1 MSPPGE
7 TRPMS
12 FEDRDSNPENLQPE
26 SGAPVAAREWPGVSR
41 ESSPV
46 KVQFPGEDG
55 GKSLARMAEKDLDA
69 ALQLLAERAQYI
81 TGATGAAIA
90 LRDGEEMVC
99 RASAGGSAPEIGAR
113 LQMDSGLSGE
123 SIRTRRML
131 RCDDAL
137 TDERVNRESCEALG
151 IASVV
156 VMPMLDGGEVIGVF
170 ELFSDQARAFEERD
184 ITALERMGAM
194 VRTAVEQVEETDGAE
209 EGRTGIAIEGPEP
222 RAPMPAPQLADAAD
236 AEPGEDEILEEV
248 LSETVAP
255 AVDAVKKVPEET
267 AKVGPHDDSLL
278 AAAPASAEIAR
289 KTPAAEPEVGEMA
302 RDAAA
307 RTAAWKASQFE
318 QDTPAAKASEPG
330 PDRIAF
336 HMRLPKK
343 PGLTAAKAE
352 ADAPVADPS
361 ATDGSERTQWETPQ
375 AASVAGVVPA
385 SRADRQV
392 ATPEPAAN
400 GSLRMEAARGSVG
413 AAAAP
418 ARAQEA
424 ETIKLAGAKLAEK
437 TAEAAPANVGAAPVG
452 VTAAI
457 PATTKPAIQDGAVIK
472 DVLPSTTAD
481 VQTVKTE
488 VARPASAEGRSR
500 IAVSQVRKCEG
511 CGFPVSEGR
520 KYCLDCEKKQGR
532 GAGAGSPKKE
542 TTERAAP
549 ILAKKESVVEEQS
562 AAEGSVVPKQVSTG
576 PSPASVIH
584 TPATVPEHTEGKNAE
599 GKAPEAKQP
608 EGMAVAGPNI
618 VEPPAPQFMV
628 SSPDHYESW
637 IVSHMYSAVAIAVVV
652 VGIVVYLLS
661 R

>member
-1 MSPPGE
+1 
-7 TRPMS
+7 
-12 FEDRDSNPENLQPE
+12 
-26 SGAPVAAREWPGVSR
+26 
-41 ESSPV
+41 
-46 KVQFPGEDG
+46 
-55 GKSLARMAEKDLDA
+55 MAEKDLDA

-90 LRDGEEMVC
+90 LRDGKEMVC

-170 ELFSDQARAFEERD
+170 ELFSDHARAFEERD

-194 VRTAVEQVEETDGAE
+194 VRTALEQVEATGGAE
-209 EGRTGIAIEGPEP
+209 EGREGIAIEGPEP
-222 RAPMPAPQLADAAD
+222 SAPMAAPELADAAD
-236 AEPGEDEILEEV
+236 SEPREDEILGEEV
-248 LSETVAP
+248 FSEPAAP
-255 AVDAVKKVPEET
+255 AVDAAKKVSQEQT
-267 AKVGPHDDSLL
+267 KVGPPDDHRL
-278 AAAPASAEIAR
+278 ATAPGSAEIAT

-307 RTAAWKASQFE
+307 RTAAWKASRFE
-318 QDTPAAKASEPG
+318 QETPAAKASEPG

-343 PGLTAAKAE
+343 PGLTAAKVEVETPA
-352 ADAPVADPS
+352 ADPS
-361 ATDGSERTQWETPQ
+361 ALDGSERTQWETPQ
-375 AASVAGVVPA
+375 VATVAGVVPA
-385 SRADRQV
+385 SLADTQV
-392 ATPEPAAN
+392 ATPDPVAN
-400 GSLRMEAARGSVG
+400 GALRMEAARGPAG

-424 ETIKLAGAKLAEK
+424 ETTKLAGAKVAEK
-437 TAEAAPANVGAAPVG
+437 IAEVAPANVGAAPVG
-452 VTAAI
+452 VTSAI
-457 PATTKPAIQDGAVIK
+457 PATTKPATQDGGVSK

-481 VQTVKTE
+481 VQKVKAE

-500 IAVSQVRKCEG
+500 IAVSQVRKCEV

-520 KYCLDCEKKQGR
+520 KYCLDCEKKQGHGR
-532 GAGAGSPKKE
+532 RPGARKTE

-549 ILAKKESVVEEQS
+549 VIAKKASVVEEQS
-562 AAEGSVVPKQVSTG
+562 TGAASVVPKEVFTQPAPANVLQTPETVAERTEEKERRGQGPRSDTARRDGGGWTQCRGATRSTLYG
-576 PSPASVIH
+576 
-584 TPATVPEHTEGKNAE
+584 EF
-599 GKAPEAKQP
+599 
-608 EGMAVAGPNI
+608 AGPLRVLDRI
-618 VEPPAPQFMV
+618 PHVFGGGDCGGGGGDRGVPVVPLGPAGARFCN
-628 SSPDHYESW
+628 
-637 IVSHMYSAVAIAVVV
+637 A
-652 VGIVVYLLS
+652 
-661 R
+661 

>member
-1 MSPPGE
+1 
-7 TRPMS
+7 
-12 FEDRDSNPENLQPE
+12 
-26 SGAPVAAREWPGVSR
+26 
-41 ESSPV
+41 
-46 KVQFPGEDG
+46 
-55 GKSLARMAEKDLDA
+55 
-69 ALQLLAERAQYI
+69 
-81 TGATGAAIA
+81 

-170 ELFSDQARAFEERD
+170 ELFSDHARAFEERD

-194 VRTAVEQVEETDGAE
+194 VRTALEQVEAPGGAE
-209 EGRTGIAIEGPEP
+209 KGRAGIAIEGPVP
-222 RAPMPAPQLADAAD
+222 LAPMAAPQLADAAD
-236 AEPGEDEILEEV
+236 SEPREDEILEEV
-248 LSETVAP
+248 LSEPESP
-255 AVDAVKKVPEET
+255 AVGAANKVPREQT
-267 AKVGPHDDSLL
+267 KVGPPDDHLL
-278 AAAPASAEIAR
+278 ATAPASAEIAT

-307 RTAAWKASQFE
+307 RTAAWKASRFE
-318 QDTPAAKASEPG
+318 QETPAAKASEPG

-343 PGLTAAKAE
+343 PGLTAAKGEVETPA
-352 ADAPVADPS
+352 ADPS
-361 ATDGSERTQWETPQ
+361 AMDGSETTQWETPQ
-375 AASVAGVVPA
+375 VATVAGAVPE
-385 SRADRQV
+385 SRADTQV
-392 ATPEPAAN
+392 ATPDPAAN
-400 GSLRMEAARGSVG
+400 GALRMEAARGPAG

-424 ETIKLAGAKLAEK
+424 ETTKLADAKVAEK
-437 TAEAAPANVGAAPVG
+437 IAEVAPANVGAAPVS
-452 VTAAI
+452 VTSAI
-457 PATTKPAIQDGAVIK
+457 PATTKPATQDGGVSK
-472 DVLPSTTAD
+472 DVLPPTTAD
-481 VQTVKTE
+481 VQKVKAE

-520 KYCLDCEKKQGR
+520 KYCLDCEKKQGH
-532 GAGAGSPKKE
+532 ASPAGSPKNE

-549 ILAKKESVVEEQS
+549 VIPKKASVGGEQS
-562 AAEGSVVPKQVSTG
+562 TGAGSVVPKEVFPQPV
-576 PSPASVIH
+576 PANLLQ
-584 TPATVPEHTEGKNAE
+584 TPETVAERTEEKNAE
-599 GKAPEAKQP
+599 DRAPEAIQS
-608 EGMAVAGPNI
+608 EGMAVAGLNAA
-618 VEPPAPQFMV
+618 EPPAPHFMV
-628 SSPDHYESW
+628 TSPDHYESW